1 MIGARWAW
9 LGMQS
14 TIYANECCHA
24 LTVAIADAML
34 CLAQDEAKCNAWPGL
49 AECTNALHAN
59 SPRQR
64 ASSLA
69 IRVEEGAEL
78 GR

>member
-1 MIGARWAW
+1 MVGARRAW
-9 LGMQS
+9 FGVHS
-14 TIYANECCHA
+14 TILADELTNA
-24 LTVAIADAML
+24 LTVPIAHAMVH
-34 CLAQDEAKCNAWPGL
+34 LAQDEAKCNAWPGL

-64 ASSLA
+64 ASNLA